1 MSWKM
6 RWEIGWKITPIG
18 QVSSSHYFTDTQE
31 VMRWL
36 EDMVDIFIYSILFI
50 ALQHHTQPILSSSRE
65 SPQPIHSHHTLL
77 VTKKKIEY
85 WHDMNSTSSQN
96 NANHRRV
103 WHPCHTHAAT
113 KLSSHRT
120 KNEEVIGREEKSVSI
135 CEIRGRLFSARR
147 FCEFGGRIV
156 MLVQRL
162 LGWCSGDRCT
172 P

>member
-6 RWEIGWKITPIG
+6 RWEIGWKINPIG

-36 EDMVDIFIYSILFI
+36 EDMVDIFIYSILF
-50 ALQHHTQPILSSSRE
+50 
-65 SPQPIHSHHTLL
+65 
-77 VTKKKIEY
+77 
-85 WHDMNSTSSQN
+85 
-96 NANHRRV
+96 
-103 WHPCHTHAAT
+103 HAAT

-120 KNEEVIGREEKSVSI
+120 KNEEVIGREEKYVSI
-135 CEIRGRLFSARR
+135 CEIRGRIFSARR
-147 FCEFGGRIV
+147 FCEFGEFRGRIV